1 MQLICQCSKHEGLY
15 QSLAIK
21 MNINSLTFNQD
32 FTGIGIATNKGIR
45 IYHTEPFMTSYTSQ
59 DGDISLMEMLYLS
72 TLVAMV
78 PAPRLLRLVNIK
90 RGTTIVEL
98 TFPSKILG
106 LRMNRNRLAVVLEQN
121 IHIYDIGNIKS
132 LYTIDTPP
140 NPLGMQ
146 RENIWQTIR

>member
-1 MQLICQCSKHEGLY
+1 
-15 QSLAIK
+15 

-32 FTGIGIATNKGIR
+32 YTWIGAATNKGIR

-59 DGDISLMEMLYLS
+59 DGDISLMEMLYMS

-90 RGTTIVEL
+90 RGTTVVEL

-106 LRMNRNRLAVVLEQN
+106 LRMNRNRLAVILEQN
-121 IHIYDIGNIKS
+121 IHIYDIGNIKA

-140 NPLGMQ
+140 NPLG
-146 RENIWQTIR
+146 ECLDGCSLWITI